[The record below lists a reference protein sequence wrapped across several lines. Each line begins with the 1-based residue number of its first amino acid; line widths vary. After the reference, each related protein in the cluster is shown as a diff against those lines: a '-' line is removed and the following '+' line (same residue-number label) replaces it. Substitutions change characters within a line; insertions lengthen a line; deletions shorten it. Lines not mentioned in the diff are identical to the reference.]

1 MEGMAMTKLFHRT
14 LTDII
19 LRIDE
24 LKQYQRKGGL
34 DDDERDKFLSD
45 LEHQYEMLYDTVKEL
60 IFLDKSE
67 EIDSCMIRAL
77 GRHEMPF

>member
-1 MEGMAMTKLFHRT
+1 MTKLFHRT

-24 LKQYQRKGGL
+24 LKQYQNTGGL
-34 DDDERDKFLSD
+34 DNEERDKLFAD

-60 IFLDKSE
+60 IFLDRPE